1 MKTILAGLVFVALF
15 VAPPTLAP
23 VLIWACTR

>member
-1 MKTILAGLVFVALF
+1 METVLAGLVFVALF
-15 VAPPTLAP
+15 VALPMLVP